1 MTNPERAELD
11 ILRAEK
17 SKWEALREEDRA
29 EKARL
34 LQELNDLR
42 SQNAEMVENHTR
54 DLLQLKAKE
63 TQLAR
68 SRNDAEL
75 TQAALTKAQRDL
87 EALRASSHGES
98 SQRELEMWRSRA
110 ERAEARVVEREELDG
125 NVLARLTDL
134 EEFIRGLDDVGD
146 GVDGA
151 EIVSRLSS
159 RAGGLEE
166 QNRRLLAQVEE
177 YSVRMTTLED
187 VRPAPFSWTTAP
199 TAPFLPC
206 LRLTDQSLKRR
217 TTSPF
222 RNGHSIYSAR
232 SSPSFGSEDEK
243 ENSYGQRKLASA
255 ASGSVSQY
263 RNSVDSQ
270 GSEIHSWRSAA
281 EVTAALKMK
290 IEQMRRADSKNRQ
303 QGY

>member
-17 SKWEALREEDRA
+17 SKWEALREEDRG

-75 TQAALTKAQRDL
+75 TQAALSKAQREL

-98 SQRELEMWRSRA
+98 SQREIEMWRSRA
-110 ERAEARVVEREELDG
+110 ERAEAGVVEREELDG

-134 EEFIRGLDDVGD
+134 EEFIQGLDVG
-146 GVDGA
+146 GEADGA

-159 RAGGLEE
+159 RAGALEE

-187 VRPAPFSWTTAP
+187 VRPPFPWTTVP
-199 TAPFLPC
+199 PL
-206 LRLTDQSLKRR
+206 
-217 TTSPF
+217 
-222 RNGHSIYSAR
+222 HSSC
-232 SSPSFGSEDEK
+232 
-243 ENSYGQRKLASA
+243 
-255 ASGSVSQY
+255 V
-263 RNSVDSQ
+263 
-270 GSEIHSWRSAA
+270 
-281 EVTAALKMK
+281 
-290 IEQMRRADSKNRQ
+290 
-303 QGY
+303 

>member
-17 SKWEALREEDRA
+17 SKWEALREEDRG

-75 TQAALTKAQRDL
+75 TQAALSKAQREL

-98 SQRELEMWRSRA
+98 SQREIEMWRSRA
-110 ERAEARVVEREELDG
+110 ERAEAGVVEREELDG

-134 EEFIRGLDDVGD
+134 EEFIQGLDVG
-146 GVDGA
+146 GEADGA
-151 EIVSRLSS
+151 DIVSRLSS
-159 RAGGLEE
+159 RAGALEE

-187 VRPAPFSWTTAP
+187 VRPPFPWTTVP
-199 TAPFLPC
+199 PL
-206 LRLTDQSLKRR
+206 
-217 TTSPF
+217 
-222 RNGHSIYSAR
+222 HSSC
-232 SSPSFGSEDEK
+232 
-243 ENSYGQRKLASA
+243 
-255 ASGSVSQY
+255 V
-263 RNSVDSQ
+263 
-270 GSEIHSWRSAA
+270 
-281 EVTAALKMK
+281 
-290 IEQMRRADSKNRQ
+290 
-303 QGY
+303 

>member
-17 SKWEALREEDRA
+17 SKWEALREEDRT

-75 TQAALTKAQRDL
+75 TQAALSKAQRDL

-98 SQRELEMWRSRA
+98 SQREMEMWRSRA
-110 ERAEARVVEREELDG
+110 ERAETRVVEREELDA

-134 EEFIRGLDDVGD
+134 EEFIRGLDDGGE

-159 RAGGLEE
+159 RAGELEE
-166 QNRRLLAQVEE
+166 QNRRLLAQAEE
-177 YSVRMTTLED
+177 YSVRLTTLED
-187 VRPAPFSWTTAP
+187 VRPPAQDHSSHLSIPPLSEANGVEFEATDDISVPKWQLDLFSTLLTLLWLRRRKRE
-199 TAPFLPC
+199 FL
-206 LRLTDQSLKRR
+206 
-217 TTSPF
+217 
-222 RNGHSIYSAR
+222 
-232 SSPSFGSEDEK
+232 
-243 ENSYGQRKLASA
+243 
-255 ASGSVSQY
+255 
-263 RNSVDSQ
+263 
-270 GSEIHSWRSAA
+270 RSAQIGVGRKWLS
-281 EVTAALKMK
+281 VTVP
-290 IEQMRRADSKNRQ
+290 E
-303 QGY
+303 